1 MKPAFKLDAT
11 GLIAENV
18 TRMPRSVTI
27 MVCAFVALVVMWV
40 CIHPGLDLAP
50 TAFRFTAFV
59 AAFMLLLRFSFRFTG
74 ISVFVLTGPGARFGF
89 PDLPEPEAQ
98 SLVLP
103 LRC

>member
-1 MKPAFKLDAT
+1 
-11 GLIAENV
+11 V
-18 TRMPRSVTI
+18 TRMPRWFTI
-27 MVCAFVALVVMWV
+27 LVCAFVALVVMWV

-74 ISVFVLTGPGARFGF
+74 VSVFVLMGPVARYGF
-89 PDLPEPEAQ
+89 PDLPEPEAH